1 MKWLPS
7 FLCAL
12 RGPGLFSIIP
22 IRRAAAK
29 AEISQQKRHYCKIT
43 AYAGMTKYSIT
54 VLRGPTGIQQFLN
67 LLAPRLRGN
76 DMIQGDVIW
85 IRQECTR

>member
-1 MKWLPS
+1 
-7 FLCAL
+7 
-12 RGPGLFSIIP
+12 
-22 IRRAAAK
+22 
-29 AEISQQKRHYCKIT
+29 
-43 AYAGMTKYSIT
+43 MTKYSIT
-54 VLRGPTGIQQFLN
+54 VLGGPTGIQQFLN